1 MFSLQEITQ
10 KFINFHKLSCDCP
23 MGNANLDVAIFQS
36 VYDLPFDH
44 WNSVIGEEKLLL
56 SIPYLAAIEAMPTQ
70 NMAFHYCIVYQQTLP
85 VAVFY
90 FQEFDFNLADMNAN
104 VETDKLKES
113 MSMFEK
119 LKSSVASGFK
129 NVQLR
134 LLVAGNCYVSGDY
147 GFQLVPEFP
156 KENFGLVLDNAIQKI
171 TQANRDG
178 KKIQGILVKDFS
190 ETQSNLSQSLQQK
203 NYFPFHVDPTMV
215 LQIPEGIST
224 MEQFIELFSSKYRVR
239 VRSCE
244 KKFKGVESRL
254 FSLEEIVKHYSS
266 IKNLYNNVEEKAG
279 FNLLKV
285 PENYFIELKKNL
297 EDAFQ
302 FRAYFLEDKMVGFS
316 TSLIW
321 HEMLEANFVGLDYEY
336 NQTYGL
342 YQNMLYDFLK
352 QALEAKTKTINF
364 GRTALEIK
372 STLGA
377 VPDNMTLLVKSPN
390 ALFNRLIPSIFSNLK
405 QSEWIQRRPF
415 KGGEE

>member
-1 MFSLQEITQ
+1 VEGSLVGDFRIE
-10 KFINFHKLSCDCP
+10 NRNRNYS
-23 MGNANLDVAIFQS
+23 
-36 VYDLPFDH
+36 
-44 WNSVIGEEKLLL
+44 
-56 SIPYLAAIEAMPTQ
+56 LA
-70 NMAFHYCIVYQQTLP
+70 V
-85 VAVFY
+85 
-90 FQEFDFNLADMNAN
+90 
-104 VETDKLKES
+104 
-113 MSMFEK
+113 
-119 LKSSVASGFK
+119 
-129 NVQLR
+129 
-134 LLVAGNCYVSGDY
+134 
-147 GFQLVPEFP
+147 
-156 KENFGLVLDNAIQKI
+156 
-171 TQANRDG
+171 
-178 KKIQGILVKDFS
+178 
-190 ETQSNLSQSLQQK
+190 
-203 NYFPFHVDPTMV
+203 
-215 LQIPEGIST
+215 
-224 MEQFIELFSSKYRVR
+224 EQFIELFSSKYRVR

-254 FSLEEIVKHYSS
+254 FSLEEIVKHYSA

-297 EDAFQ
+297 EESFL

-321 HEMLEANFVGLDYEY
+321 HDMMEANFVGLDYEY

-352 QALEAKTKTINF
+352 QALNSKIKVLSF

-377 VPDNMTLLVKSPN
+377 VPNHMTLLVKSPN

-405 QSEWIQRRPF
+405 QTEWIQRRPF